1 MRCMRCCYW
10 RSSRCCSWCYRM
22 CLPPSSPKAANCII
36 CSPSVWPA
44 GVPDCRTR
52 HSDRRWCGAG
62 RRQAAIGCSADSI
75 RSLGGCLPGGG
86 GTRHRRHGEPAAS
99 GLNTPD
105 PLPGFADGLLPAVLA
120 RWRGPTR
127 GRVSNNPPRLQDIDR
142 STPPGTIDSSSWS
155 RPGGPRTHPRGRD
168 GPHRHRQPIAVIEP
182 DPPPDDQLQH
192 PASDPFGTAPA
203 NVGLPDGLRS
213 GIALRTVSPSGQ
225 SQQPSEGRGSR
236 QTIVG

>member
-1 MRCMRCCYW
+1 MYAVLLLAVLSLLLLVLQDVLIHRRA
-10 RSSRCCSWCYRM
+10 RRQRTASFVRLRDG
-22 CLPPSSPKAANCII
+22 LPVFLIAGLATLI
-36 CSPSVWPA
+36 A
-44 GVPDCRTR
+44 GV
-52 HSDRRWCGAG
+52 AALG

-142 STPPGTIDSSSWS
+142 STPPGTIDSSS
-155 RPGGPRTHPRGRD
+155 
-168 GPHRHRQPIAVIEP
+168 
-182 DPPPDDQLQH
+182 
-192 PASDPFGTAPA
+192 
-203 NVGLPDGLRS
+203 
-213 GIALRTVSPSGQ
+213 
-225 SQQPSEGRGSR
+225 
-236 QTIVG
+236 

>member
-36 CSPSVWPA
+36 CSPSIWPA

-52 HSDRRWCGAG
+52 HSDRRCRGAG

-86 GTRHRRHGEPAAS
+86 GTRHRRHEEPAAP
-99 GLNTPD
+99 GRNTPD
-105 PLPGFADGLLPAVLA
+105 PLPGVRRRTLASGVGTMAGADPWASVQQPAAVA
-120 RWRGPTR
+120 RYRSVDTARHHRLFLMIQTR
-127 GRVSNNPPRLQDIDR
+127 
-142 STPPGTIDSSSWS
+142 W
-155 RPGGPRTHPRGRD
+155 PRTHPRGRD